1 MKDLVTFIL
10 SEKAKKKKI
19 IKNKLITKDSI
30 KQPKFF
36 TFTFFDYSKEL
47 EKIISD
53 PDKFRK

>member
-1 MKDLVTFIL
+1 MKDLVSFII
-10 SEKAKKKKI
+10 SEKAKRKKI

>member
-1 MKDLVTFIL
+1 MKDLVSFII
-10 SEKAKKKKI
+10 SEKAKRKKI

-47 EKIISD
+47 EIIISESN
-53 PDKFRK
+53 KIRK